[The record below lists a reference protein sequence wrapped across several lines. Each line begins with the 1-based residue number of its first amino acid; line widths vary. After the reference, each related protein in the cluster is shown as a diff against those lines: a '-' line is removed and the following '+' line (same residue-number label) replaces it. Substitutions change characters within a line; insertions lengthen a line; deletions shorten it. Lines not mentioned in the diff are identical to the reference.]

1 MWLMIALPKNSWT
14 YFKFVLFWVSW
25 DPSWWY
31 SQFNSPPALCC
42 VYITLWVGGYI
53 SRLLYFFP
61 LLLVLEP
68 CLVWCV
74 WQSEKTCLL
83 TNSSDPHR
91 SPQVVY
97 ILPPLNFGQF
107 ASCGKT
113 TSPPSLGITGC
124 RWIYLYF
131 NVFFASSCISS
142 LFSVFSVVLWEM
154 CLGNAGQWLEDNKGL
169 NVWHSACTS
178 WWYKWGRTGVEGLWV
193 LSEHSQPPQGLGSFF
208 FFWAK

>member
-83 TNSSDPHR
+83 TNRQTLTDHPKSYIFCHHWTSDNLRHVAKQPLL
-91 SPQVVY
+91 QVWVSQAVDGYIY
-97 ILPPLNFGQF
+97 ILMFFLPLV
-107 ASCGKT
+107 ASLVCFLC
-113 TSPPSLGITGC
+113 SQL
-124 RWIYLYF
+124 
-131 NVFFASSCISS
+131 FFERC
-142 LFSVFSVVLWEM
+142 V
-154 CLGNAGQWLEDNKGL
+154 
-169 NVWHSACTS
+169 
-178 WWYKWGRTGVEGLWV
+178 
-193 LSEHSQPPQGLGSFF
+193 
-208 FFWAK
+208 